1 MNDIKK
7 IEEIKK
13 TIDSKFLRLEGINGS
28 AIKMRGNK
36 WYIVI
41 YVKKINSTINQI
53 IPKEVDGIEICAEE
67 IGEVITL

>member
-13 TIDSKFLRLEGINGS
+13 KIDSEFLRLEGINGS

-41 YVKKINSTINQI
+41 YVKNVTSTLKQI
-53 IPKEVDGIEICAEE
+53 IPKEVDGIEICTEE
-67 IGEVITL
+67 IGEVTAL